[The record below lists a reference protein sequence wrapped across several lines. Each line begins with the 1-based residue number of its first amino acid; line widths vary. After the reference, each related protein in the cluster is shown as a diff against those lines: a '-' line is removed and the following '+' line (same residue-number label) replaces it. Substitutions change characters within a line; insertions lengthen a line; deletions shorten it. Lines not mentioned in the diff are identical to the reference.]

1 MQIRYSGEHRNIK
14 RNIKR
19 RLIMLLAVLMLFV
32 SLPVLHAEA
41 TDNGASGGGNDRTV
55 LAFTSDIHNT
65 SDNIA
70 AMRLDRW
77 LDKIEDKYG
86 RIDVMSFCGDM
97 GSARANSEQF
107 WMYTKSVM
115 DVVDGEAVPGVYTT
129 GNHEYFNGGFDK
141 DNPNP
146 VSGKYKLGEDGTP
159 EDQAGGNSN
168 YRIYCL
174 GTDNWNDHQ
183 DNYTPKQIAELTEYL
198 NSVGNDK
205 PVIILTH
212 FPLHCYK
219 SGRMTRQT
227 EGAYDVIEALN
238 NAAVTNNQKIVLLW
252 GHNHTVSDTY
262 YDSIYK
268 PGESIEYAEAE
279 GSSAELK
286 FYYAAAGCMSDSEYG
301 TGSAFVKGKGL
312 VITVNSDRMLTFAY
326 YDAYGNN
333 VTEGGTY
340 SEYENPAE
348 GLVIDE
354 SRERDEEGKYV
365 TGGQTVP
372 EGRKLQLHASTEPAD
387 AVCSGLIWTSA
398 DEAVATVSETGLV
411 RGISE
416 GKTVITAAIQA
427 EEERDKITAEI
438 EITVAPRVKD
448 SVYVLTDRLEP
459 GKEYAIASK
468 SSGSAF
474 VLMNDGGSPKTEAVT
489 IESERFSSN
498 GEGIAFTAEGTA
510 EGEEVSISG
519 IRSGELYL
527 SASRRGLNLSLASQE
542 GWPWTYDSEKG
553 LTCSST
559 RGEHTIAYHIY
570 YDAENSSFSVTTD
583 DSDLHPVYL
592 FEKTEP
598 EPERVTASITYR
610 LEGGSYK
617 GSTADITE
625 AHFVG
630 DVITIHEAPEKD
642 GYSFSYWK
650 GSEYRPGDTYTVSG
664 DHIFTAVWTEKGKGS
679 GAAKT
684 GDKGAGFYLVMLI
697 GAAVAMTAM
706 LAGRLSAAAK
716 RKTGGK

>member
-1 MQIRYSGEHRNIK
+1 
-14 RNIKR
+14 
-19 RLIMLLAVLMLFV
+19 MLLAVLMLFI

-41 TDNGASGGGNDRTV
+41 TDNGAAGGGNDRTV
-55 LAFTSDIHNT
+55 LAFTSDIHN
-65 SDNIA
+65 DPNNIA
-70 AMRLDRW
+70 AKRLDRW

-107 WMYTKSVM
+107 WMYTESVM

-159 EDQAGGNSN
+159 EDQAGGSSN

-174 GTDNWNDHQ
+174 GTDNWDNHH
-183 DNYTPKQIAELTEYL
+183 DNYTAEQIRKLTDYL
-198 NSVGNDK
+198 NSAGSDK

-219 SGRMTRQT
+219 SGRRTRQT

-268 PGESIEYAEAE
+268 PGDSIEYAE

-286 FYYAAAGCMSDSEYG
+286 FYYASAGCMSDSEYG

-312 VITVNSDRMLTFAY
+312 VITVNGDKKLTFAY

-340 SEYENPAE
+340 SEYDNPAE

-354 SRERDEEGKYV
+354 SRVRDEEGKYV
-365 TGGQTVP
+365 TVGQTVP

-387 AVCSGLIWTSA
+387 AVSSSLIWTSA

-416 GKTVITAAIQA
+416 GKTVITAAIPAAVQG
-427 EEERDKITAEI
+427 DDITAEI

-527 SASRRGLNLSLASQE
+527 SASRSGLNLSLASQE

-570 YDAENSSFSVTTD
+570 YDAENSRFSVTMD

-716 RKTGGK
+716 RRTGGK

>member
-1 MQIRYSGEHRNIK
+1 
-14 RNIKR
+14 
-19 RLIMLLAVLMLFV
+19 MLLI
-32 SLPVLHAEA
+32 SLPVMYAEA
-41 TDNGASGGGNDRTV
+41 TDNGAAGGGDGRTV
-55 LAFTSDIHNT
+55 LAFTSDIHND
-65 SDNIA
+65 SNNIA
-70 AMRLDRW
+70 AKRLDKWMDR
-77 LDKIEDKYG
+77 IEDKYG
-86 RIDVMSFCGDM
+86 GIDVMGFCGDM

-107 WMYTKSVM
+107 WTYTESVM
-115 DVVDGEAVPGVYTT
+115 DVVDGEAVSGIYTT

-159 EDQAGGNSN
+159 EDQAGGSSN

-174 GTDNWNDHQ
+174 GTDNWDNHH
-183 DNYTPKQIAELTEYL
+183 DNYTAEQIAELTAYL
-198 NSVGNDK
+198 NSAGNDK

-219 SGRMTRQT
+219 SGHRTRQT
-227 EGAYDVIEALN
+227 ERAHEVIEALN
-238 NAAVTNNQKIVLLW
+238 TAAEANNQKIVLLW

-268 PGESIEYAEAE
+268 PGDSIEYAE
-279 GSSAELK
+279 GSPAELK

-312 VITVNSDRMLTFAY
+312 VITVNSDRKLTFAY

-365 TGGQTVP
+365 TVGQTVP

-387 AVCSGLIWTSA
+387 AVCSGLRWTSA

-416 GKTVITAAIQA
+416 GKTVITAVIPA
-427 EEERDKITAEI
+427 EGKRDKITAEI

-559 RGEHTIAYHIY
+559 LGEHTIAYHIY
-570 YDAENSSFSVTTD
+570 YDAENSRFSVTTD

-716 RKTGGK
+716 RRTGGK

>member
-1 MQIRYSGEHRNIK
+1 M
-14 RNIKR
+14 
-19 RLIMLLAVLMLFV
+19 
-32 SLPVLHAEA
+32 
-41 TDNGASGGGNDRTV
+41 
-55 LAFTSDIHNT
+55 
-65 SDNIA
+65 
-70 AMRLDRW
+70 
-77 LDKIEDKYG
+77 
-86 RIDVMSFCGDM
+86 
-97 GSARANSEQF
+97 
-107 WMYTKSVM
+107 
-115 DVVDGEAVPGVYTT
+115 
-129 GNHEYFNGGFDK
+129 
-141 DNPNP
+141 
-146 VSGKYKLGEDGTP
+146 
-159 EDQAGGNSN
+159 
-168 YRIYCL
+168 
-174 GTDNWNDHQ
+174 
-183 DNYTPKQIAELTEYL
+183 
-198 NSVGNDK
+198 
-205 PVIILTH
+205 
-212 FPLHCYK
+212 
-219 SGRMTRQT
+219 
-227 EGAYDVIEALN
+227 
-238 NAAVTNNQKIVLLW
+238 
-252 GHNHTVSDTY
+252 
-262 YDSIYK
+262 
-268 PGESIEYAEAE
+268 
-279 GSSAELK
+279 
-286 FYYAAAGCMSDSEYG
+286 
-301 TGSAFVKGKGL
+301 
-312 VITVNSDRMLTFAY
+312 
-326 YDAYGNN
+326 
-333 VTEGGTY
+333 
-340 SEYENPAE
+340 
-348 GLVIDE
+348 
-354 SRERDEEGKYV
+354 
-365 TGGQTVP
+365 
-372 EGRKLQLHASTEPAD
+372 
-387 AVCSGLIWTSA
+387 
-398 DEAVATVSETGLV
+398 

-416 GKTVITAAIQA
+416 GKTVITAVIPA
-427 EEERDKITAEI
+427 EGKRDKITAEI

-459 GKEYAIASK
+459 GKEYAIASV

-570 YDAENSSFSVTTD
+570 YDAENSRFSVTTD

-625 AHFVG
+625 EHFVG

-650 GSEYRPGDTYTVSG
+650 GSEYKPGDKYTVNG

-679 GAAKT
+679 GAYEDTDGADGSRGGAAKT
-684 GDKGAGFYLVMLI
+684 GDKGAGFYLVMLL